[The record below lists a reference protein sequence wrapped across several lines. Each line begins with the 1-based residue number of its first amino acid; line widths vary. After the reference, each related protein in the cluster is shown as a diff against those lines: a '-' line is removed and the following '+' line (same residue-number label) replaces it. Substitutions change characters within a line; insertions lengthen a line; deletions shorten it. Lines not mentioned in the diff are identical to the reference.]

1 MPTRKGTHEKSQV
14 PNVESVVGSLL
25 FVYVPNPKAVAYGV

>member
-14 PNVESVVGSLL
+14 PNVESVVGS
-25 FVYVPNPKAVAYGV
+25 VYAASISFATYV